1 MVVLITN
8 ALGRKLQNTTHAL
21 TQKQKAFKHIHINT
35 DNMIGTNR
43 RIRMRVL
50 KKESEVLDNKFWEM
64 LSKKTIQNAWS
75 NEDRIWD
82 KFDGP
87 GKD

>member
-1 MVVLITN
+1 
-8 ALGRKLQNTTHAL
+8 
-21 TQKQKAFKHIHINT
+21 
-35 DNMIGTNR
+35 
-43 RIRMRVL
+43 MRVL